1 MKVNIPGVAWSA
13 LVLGLVALLNSWLGQ
28 YVDSIYI
35 PVIALVLNAIAKAVE
50 IYFANKATENTI
62 RGLDEPERSNLSKLF
77 LG

>member
-1 MKVNIPGVAWSA
+1 MRIPGVAWSA

-35 PVIALVLNAIAKAVE
+35 PVIALVLNAIAKGVE
-50 IYFANKATENTI
+50 IYFANKADANTI
-62 RGLDEPERSNLSKLF
+62 RGLEPQRSTASRLF